1 MIGLHVIFIHN
12 NIRNKYDKLWQHVK
26 ERMIGAA
33 HLQETFRL
41 QVCYQLCFTNFFFF
55 FYKAIIS
62 LIMCMLHQYFKVRRP
77 YSYHPPIVS
86 FWHDVQLDSYQN
98 KGSSE
103 CENWTK
109 QQDLS
114 LIYLVSTSR
123 TSAASWSLRCPFSPW
138 PPPPGSSEMVR
149 RSFLECLLG
158 WYLWD
163 HLWRQK

>member
-1 MIGLHVIFIHN
+1 MINSDSTLK
-12 NIRNKYDKLWQHVK
+12 REWLEQH
-26 ERMIGAA
+26 
-33 HLQETFRL
+33 TFRKL
-41 QVCYQLCFTNFFFF
+41 SGCRSVISFVSPTFFFF